1 MTSASYGSPV
11 SARPA
16 GKPLRIALWAAQCL
30 VALAFCASGFMK
42 LTTPIP
48 ELSAMMPWAGQ
59 YPVAFV
65 RTIGLI
71 DLAGGLGILLPALV
85 RILPRLTVWAA
96 LGCTV
101 LQVFAIAFHLSRGE
115 AMVLPLNL
123 VLLPLCAFV
132 LWGRARQAPIHARG
146 G

>member
-1 MTSASYGSPV
+1 MTSASYGTPIS
-11 SARPA
+11 SRPA
-16 GKPLRIALWAAQCL
+16 GKTLRVALWTAQCL
-30 VALAFCASGFMK
+30 VALAFCASGAMK

-71 DLAGGLGILLPALV
+71 DLAGGLGILLPALS

-101 LQVFAIAFHLSRGE
+101 LQLFAIAFHLGRGE
-115 AMVLPLNL
+115 AMVLPLNF

-132 LWGRARQAPIHARG
+132 LWGRARRAPIRARG